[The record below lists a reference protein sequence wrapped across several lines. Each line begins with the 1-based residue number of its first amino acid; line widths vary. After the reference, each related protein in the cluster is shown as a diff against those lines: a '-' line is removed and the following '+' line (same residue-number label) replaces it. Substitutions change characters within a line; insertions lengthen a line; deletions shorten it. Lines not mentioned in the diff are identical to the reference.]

1 MKKYFPHILIIL
13 YTISIF
19 IVGMIVQIELSKN
32 RMFKVANVSEWG
44 DGDYESTWYII
55 TGHEVDGY

>member
-1 MKKYFPHILIIL
+1 
-13 YTISIF
+13 
-19 IVGMIVQIELSKN
+19 MIVQIELSKN